1 MPRFT
6 DKWVVDKCMFDYVAG
21 GDCACCGFPHLFAPG
36 GIEGL
41 VNAMSDLETDTAA
54 KEIDAAR
61 SSPWPPDMRDQIWS
75 DRLLLRFKMKK
86 EMKGYRA
93 FLERIVATT
102 TTTTTTTTEDVCD
115 TVVAMGVRNPPD
127 PVPLLHR
134 FCTSELT
141 PRQLRRMFQLPR
153 SELAEALKDR
163 YKICSAYSVVYCSVL
178 DQVANFK
185 VTGYGVDAR
194 RRGGNE
200 DDGSEEEFERM
211 LKFERNAGFCLDV
224 VVPTTSSNDRGNDRV
239 DGMVECEWKVDDDVL
254 LKFLRR
260 MASLAGPTLL
270 ARAARNDGGGGGS
283 DRDGSEGGEIE
294 KDDAANT
301 TSFRSDRRVI
311 RLMIARYWADRL
323 IEKYDEAQTVEMRRI
338 VLL

>member
-6 DKWVVDKCMFDYVAG
+6 DEWVVDKCMFDYVNG

-36 GIEGL
+36 GVEGL
-41 VNAMSDLETDTAA
+41 INAMSDLETDSAA
-54 KEIDAAR
+54 REIDAAR

-86 EMKGYRA
+86 EMRGYRA
-93 FLERIVATT
+93 FLEKVVATAT
-102 TTTTTTTTEDVCD
+102 SDDVYD
-115 TVVAMGVRNPPD
+115 TAAMGVRHPA
-127 PVPLLHR
+127 VPLLHR
-134 FCTSELT
+134 FCTSGLT
-141 PRQLRRMFQLPR
+141 PTQLRRMFQLPR
-153 SELAEALKDR
+153 SELAESLKDR
-163 YKICSAYSVVYCSVL
+163 YKICSAYSVVFCSVL

-185 VTGYGVDAR
+185 ITRYGVDAR
-194 RRGGNE
+194 RHGGD

-224 VVPTTSSNDRGNDRV
+224 VVPTTTNDRGNRV
-239 DGMVECEWKVDDDVL
+239 DGVECEWKVDDDVL
-254 LKFLRR
+254 WKFLRR

-270 ARAARNDGGGGGS
+270 ARAARNGEGGGS
-283 DRDGSEGGEIE
+283 DRDGNEGGEIE
-294 KDDAANT
+294 KEDAKNT

-323 IEKYDEAQTVEMRRI
+323 IEKYDEAQKKMDKKDGQ
-338 VLL
+338 